1 MKEYRCTKCNKL
13 LFKGNY
19 IGSIEILCTR
29 CKKLI
34 EIRVSNREHQSK

>member
-1 MKEYRCTKCNKL
+1 MKEYRCTECNKL

-19 IGSIEILCTR
+19 IGNIEILCTR

-34 EIRVSNREHQSK
+34 KIECREHQSN